1 MDIIKQDSLEDV
13 TSTWLWIH
21 SHRCES
27 TQESPA
33 AVTCS
38 YGDPAL
44 YETWRSTYIS
54 SHVTLR
60 RWAICMFF
68 FTRSHS
74 NCISNLFGHVN
85 VCRCSEVVSYF
96 FFRPSLSKFLSSSCW
111 ILLEGWSI
119 WATKTSSIGIW
130 LLATACEFFFSQLY
144 VKRNMIY
151 SSYSMGI

>member
-13 TSTWLWIH
+13 TSIWLWIH

-27 TQESPA
+27 TQENPA

-44 YETWRSTYIS
+44 YETWRSPYIS

-60 RWAICMFF
+60 RWTICMFF
-68 FTRSHS
+68 LSLLHTFS
-74 NCISNLFGHVN
+74 NHLFGPFLRVN
-85 VCRCSEVVSYF
+85 VCILFWSCLFF
-96 FFRPSLSKFLSSSCW
+96 FFRASLSKYLSSSCW

-130 LLATACEFFFSQLY
+130 LLATACEFFS
-144 VKRNMIY
+144 V
-151 SSYSMGI
+151 SSM